1 LVSKKL
7 DYLVHL
13 LASSDAVKYG
23 QAMSSS
29 EMASP
34 KTARG
39 AATRARIVASATDL
53 VRAHGVANTT
63 IDAVIEASQVSK
75 SQIYHYF
82 ADKDDLVLAVIQRQA
97 ECVLGTHEELL
108 RKLNSVAGLRRWRDA
123 VVELTRKTNGAGG
136 CPLGSLAAELA
147 ETPRTRTALA
157 ERFAQWASYFEMA
170 FARMQAR
177 VGKKSGSDLKELSE
191 AMLAS
196 LQGGLLLAQ
205 TMRSTRPLE
214 FALDMAIDHVAARL
228 RLVPTGSRLA
238 RKD

>member
-1 LVSKKL
+1 MNTN
-7 DYLVHL
+7 
-13 LASSDAVKYG
+13 AI
-23 QAMSSS
+23 
-29 EMASP
+29 ASP

-39 AATRARIVASATDL
+39 AATRARIVAAATDL

-108 RKLNSVAGLRRWRDA
+108 RKLNSLAGLRRWRDA
-123 VVELTRKTNGAGG
+123 VVELTRKTHCAGG
-136 CPLGSLAAELA
+136 CPLGSLASELA

-157 ERFAQWASYFEMA
+157 ENFAKWASYFETA
-170 FARMQAR
+170 FAKMQTR
-177 VGKKSGSDLKELSE
+177 VGKKPGSDLKELSE

-214 FALDMAIDHVAARL
+214 LALDMAIDHIATRL
-228 RLVPTGSRLA
+228 KLHPTGSRSA
-238 RKD
+238 RRE